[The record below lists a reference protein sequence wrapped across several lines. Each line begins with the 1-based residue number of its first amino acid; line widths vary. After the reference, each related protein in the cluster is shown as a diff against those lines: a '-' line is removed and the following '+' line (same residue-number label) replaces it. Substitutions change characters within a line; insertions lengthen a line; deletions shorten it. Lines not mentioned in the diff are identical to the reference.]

1 MRFKSDISK
10 IAIKYKKLIQE
21 QKKDKEKISQGLV
34 QQRKIMA
41 NSKNR
46 RDILLEDNNKIYD
59 DFSRVVLYDRE
70 KKD

>member
-1 MRFKSDISK
+1 
-10 IAIKYKKLIQE
+10 
-21 QKKDKEKISQGLV
+21 
-34 QQRKIMA
+34 MA

-70 KKD
+70 KKDKIQKMCQVKLNVSD